1 MFNLLC
7 GASFSAASLSLSTT
21 TIIKERNK
29 MPARIASLD
38 DFDGGVFSNENAS
51 QNALFGKTAKPL
63 QLCHIPN
70 LPNAKQC
77 RSLLERI
84 YKEFY
89 PIMEKRGYN
98 VCSLSEMC
106 CCGDG
111 LDHNIRKGRRTA
123 LKIMGPQVAGYNMT
137 TRGGGRYGKS
147 HSIHLR
153 LRSAQDHS
161 IVLSYEEVAGVMAH
175 EMAHCVHGPHNAAFY
190 KLMDEILDQHAVYM
204 AKGIVAD
211 EQGFPIHSSQ
221 AYTLGG
227 NSTRN
232 DKSARMQAAQRRQ
245 WMPSGPQK
253 LGGSSQFQDLLP
265 PGQAAAQA
273 AYERRLRDEVWCQP
287 CMDDDDVIELSSDG
301 QDEESDEGDC
311 KPAAKQNENEKEED
325 DDDRKPAAAVSVT
338 TDGSDKENATA
349 EPKMATQ
356 IDGSNHVHPKPPPPA
371 AASRPA
377 SVVTIDLTTSDDE
390 DDFSTTTTRGRG
402 TKKRRRAESCTNT
415 TTFAEWSC
423 SRCTFR
429 NAAGTL
435 VCGMCGKESRVAQ
448 ERSQRKVEEICKRDE
463 IQHVKEAEVQESI
476 REFGFNIYG
485 SDKQATAK
493 LPHIT

>member
-1 MFNLLC
+1 
-7 GASFSAASLSLSTT
+7 
-21 TIIKERNK
+21 

-38 DFDGGVFSNENAS
+38 DFVGGVFSNENAS
-51 QNALFGKTAKPL
+51 QNALFGKTAKL
-63 QLCHIPN
+63 QLHVCHIPH

-98 VCSLSEMC
+98 VSSLSEMC

-111 LDHNIRKGRRTA
+111 LDHNNQRKGRRT
-123 LKIMGPQVAGYNMT
+123 LKIMGPQVGGYNMT
-137 TRGGGRYGKS
+137 TRGGGRRYGTKS

-190 KLMDEILDQHAVYM
+190 KLMDEILDQHAVCM

-227 NSTRN
+227 NSTHN
-232 DKSARMQAAQRRQ
+232 AKSARMQAALRRRRQ
-245 WMPSGPQK
+245 QQLWMPSGPQK

-287 CMDDDDVIELSSDG
+287 CTDDDDYVIELSSDS
-301 QDEESDEGDC
+301 QDEENDEGDC
-311 KPAAKQNENEKEED
+311 KPAAKQNEKEQDD

-356 IDGSNHVHPKPPPPA
+356 IDGSDCLHSKPPPA

-390 DDFSTTTTRGRG
+390 DDFSTTATTTTTRGRG
-402 TKKRRRAESCTNT
+402 TKKRRRAESSTT

-429 NAAGTL
+429 NVAGTL

-448 ERSQRKVEEICKRDE
+448 ERSQRKVVEICKRDE
-463 IQHVKEAEVQESI
+463 ILHVKEAEVQESI

>member
-1 MFNLLC
+1 
-7 GASFSAASLSLSTT
+7 
-21 TIIKERNK
+21 
-29 MPARIASLD
+29 
-38 DFDGGVFSNENAS
+38 
-51 QNALFGKTAKPL
+51 
-63 QLCHIPN
+63 
-70 LPNAKQC
+70 
-77 RSLLERI
+77 
-84 YKEFY
+84 
-89 PIMEKRGYN
+89 
-98 VCSLSEMC
+98 
-106 CCGDG
+106 
-111 LDHNIRKGRRTA
+111 
-123 LKIMGPQVAGYNMT
+123 
-137 TRGGGRYGKS
+137 
-147 HSIHLR
+147 
-153 LRSAQDHS
+153 
-161 IVLSYEEVAGVMAH
+161 
-175 EMAHCVHGPHNAAFY
+175 
-190 KLMDEILDQHAVYM
+190 
-204 AKGIVAD
+204 
-211 EQGFPIHSSQ
+211 
-221 AYTLGG
+221 
-227 NSTRN
+227 
-232 DKSARMQAAQRRQ
+232 MQAAQRRQ

-287 CMDDDDVIELSSDG
+287 CTDDDDVIELSSDG

-311 KPAAKQNENEKEED
+311 KPAAKQNQKEED

-356 IDGSNHVHPKPPPPA
+356 IDGSNHVHPKPPPPTA
-371 AASRPA
+371 PSRPA
-377 SVVTIDLTTSDDE
+377 SVVTIDLTASDDE
-390 DDFSTTTTRGRG
+390 DDFSTTTAIAARGRG